1 MAEKKS
7 DKTADEQEKTVDDA
21 VEPTLEAAAEAVA
34 EKPKAKSRAK
44 KKVEAVVVEAAP
56 PAEPTPYERADGYT
70 VGDRIEHEG
79 FGVGTVVEVISA
91 SATSGRC
98 QLGEYGDPAKMVV
111 EFDSGAKTLLQNF
124 SAPAPAAP
132 AA

>member
-7 DKTADEQEKTVDDA
+7 DKTADKQENAVDDA
-21 VEPTLEAAAEAVA
+21 TEPTLEATADDVA

-44 KKVEAVVVEAAP
+44 KKVEAAVVEAAP

-79 FGVGTVVEVISA
+79 FGVGTVVEVISVH
-91 SATSGRC
+91 ATSGRC
-98 QLGEYGDPAKMVV
+98 QLGEYGDPAKMIV

-124 SAPAPAAP
+124 AAPAPASP